1 MVDILKLV
9 RPHIL
14 KLKAY
19 SSAREEYAGKKG
31 IFLDANENPLG
42 STSRK
47 SYNRYPDPY
56 QKSLKKAIGK
66 LKNISPDR
74 IFLGNGSDEAIDLL
88 VRIFCHPDQDS
99 VIIMSPTFEMYE
111 VAARV
116 NQNEVIDVRL
126 TNDFQINT
134 LKVLEA
140 IKSNTK
146 ILFICSPN
154 NPTGNSMDRESVL
167 EIVEKFK
174 GIVVIDEAYIDFAR
188 ATGYFDILDKYNHVV
203 ILQTFSKAWG
213 LAGLRLGMAF
223 ADRQIIELLNKIKP
237 PYNVNRAT
245 QSMALKAIKKVGYK
259 DFMVQ
264 QLLAE
269 RKILKLELS
278 NLDIVEMV
286 YPSDSNFLLVKF
298 KDAEKIYNYLLENQ
312 VIVRSRS
319 NVILCDNALRIT
331 VGNEKENDILITT
344 LKKYKG

>member
-88 VRIFCHPDQDS
+88 VRIFCHPNQDS
-99 VIIMSPTFEMYE
+99 VIIMPPTFEMYE

-134 LKVLEA
+134 LKVLDA

-154 NPTGNSMDRESVL
+154 NPTGNSMNRESIL

-174 GIVVIDEAYIDFAR
+174 GIVVIDEAYIDFAKDN
-188 ATGYFDILDKYNHVV
+188 GCFDILDKYNHVV

-223 ADRQIIELLNKIKP
+223 ANRQIIELLNKIKP

-245 QSMALKAIKKVGYK
+245 QSLALKAIKKVGYK

-319 NVILCDNALRIT
+319 NVILCENSLRIT
-331 VGNEKENDILITT
+331 VGNEKENDVLITT
-344 LKKYKG
+344 LKNYKG

>member
-9 RPHIL
+9 RPHIQE
-14 KLKAY
+14 LKAY
-19 SSAREEYAGKKG
+19 SSAREEYTGKKG
-31 IFLDANENPLG
+31 IFLDANENPLD

-66 LKNISPDR
+66 LKNISTER

-88 VRIFCHPDQDS
+88 VRIFCHPNQDS
-99 VIIMSPTFEMYE
+99 VIVMPPTFEMYE
-111 VAARV
+111 VAAQI
-116 NQNEVIDVRL
+116 NQNEVIAVSL
-126 TNDFQINT
+126 TKDFQIDT
-134 LKVLEA
+134 IKVLEA
-140 IKSNTK
+140 IKPHTK
-146 ILFICSPN
+146 IIFICSPN
-154 NPTGNSMDRESVL
+154 NPTGNCLHRESIL

-174 GIVVIDEAYIDFAR
+174 GIVVIDEAYIDFAKD
-188 ATGYFDILDKYNHVV
+188 TGYFDILDKYNHVV

-223 ADRQIIELLNKIKP
+223 ADKQIIELLNKIKP

-245 QSMALKAIKKVGYK
+245 QSLVLKAIKKLEYK

-286 YPSDSNFLLVKF
+286 FPSDSNFLLVKF
-298 KDAEKIYNYLLENQ
+298 RDADKIYKYLLKNQ

-319 NVILCDNALRIT
+319 NVVLCDNALRIT
-331 VGNEKENDILITT
+331 VGNEKENDVLITT
-344 LKKYKG
+344 LKNYKG